1 MSSFASPFIEVLK
14 KLDISGHFLKDNR
27 QENLPAAGPA

>member
-14 KLDISGHFLKDNR
+14 KLDISGHFLAKTR
-27 QENLPAAGPA
+27 PEKLPVARPA